1 MRLQHIVAA
10 AVWIGAATVL
20 VQCGS
25 SPATPTGNP
34 TPGGVTPSA
43 DPGTHPDPG
52 RLERPSGGHGLLQ
65 PDPAA
70 SPPHARQGPRRLG
83 GPQGPR
89 LQAGGRERGPLL
101 RQGRLRRLEVLR
113 HAPRGPPR
121 AGGLRLPRHRQG
133 GGHGP
138 LGADLVLRE
147 RPLRLLPRQLRQ
159 PRDRAVHG
167 RRQDDGHV
175 RGLRGRRAGRW
186 PRTARAAGP
195 SSSSSG
201 PGDVQRPSS
210 RARIDFGRGHW
221 HRFSGGTPR
230 RACST
235 WAPQPAHVGFPHC
248 GQRTWWHISCV
259 LHREVHMRV
268 RPA

>member
-10 AVWIGAATVL
+10 AVWIGGATVL

-43 DPGTHPDPG
+43 TPAPTPT
-52 RLERPSGGHGLLQ
+52 PSGSSGL
-65 PDPAA
+65 PAGMVCS
-70 SPPHARQGPRRLG
+70 SPTPP
-83 GPQGPR
+83 
-89 LQAGGRERGPLL
+89 PLL
-101 RQGRLRRLEVLR
+101 RMHVKVHDDSGGRKVLDSKPIVANVD
-113 HAPRGPPR
+113 HYCDKVGFGDWKFCDTARGAPR

-167 RRQDDGHV
+167 GRQD
-175 RGLRGRRAGRW
+175 RAARSRPARPTAGRW

-201 PGDVQRPSS
+201 PARRSAAEQPGQDGLRP
-210 RARIDFGRGHW
+210 RALATLLGGHAPQGLL
-221 HRFSGGTPR
+221 HAAR
-230 RACST
+230 R
-235 WAPQPAHVGFPHC
+235 QPAHVGFPHC
-248 GQRTWWHISCV
+248 VQRTWWHISS
-259 LHREVHMRV
+259 
-268 RPA
+268 RPPP